1 MCRCVSLHATRHTLC
16 TLLALCQHE
25 DSILF
30 SLFSLLFPPYF
41 HILVIFSSYSFH
53 ILFTFSS
60 QCLRTVSPQ
69 ALQGEGIDLPST
81 FLQEVID
88 RLIGILLPSKMKK
101 NMMGAK
107 EAKGGAEKTRE
118 APAASAASA
127 ASTCVRF
134 DERVRQGA
142 AIGLAN
148 ILGCGLGC
156 GIR

>member
-1 MCRCVSLHATRHTLC
+1 M
-16 TLLALCQHE
+16 
-25 DSILF
+25 
-30 SLFSLLFPPYF
+30 
-41 HILVIFSSYSFH
+41 SSH
-53 ILFTFSS
+53 
-60 QCLRTVSPQ
+60 CLSQ

-101 NMMGAK
+101 KNMMGAK
-107 EAKGGAEKTRE
+107 GAKGGAEKTKE
-118 APAASAASA
+118 APATSAASAASA
-127 ASTCVRF
+127 APNASTCVRF